1 MISIAELISKLKVG
15 TDLCT
20 LYSDKQ
26 GDALPLK
33 VSNIR
38 CYATLGPKDENATKL
53 KVNALFVGKK
63 IKKKHVV
70 TIKYSISLESTQ
82 DYVFS
87 IPENATRAYL
97 TFPAERIEKTFDV
110 TNARNR
116 QFRVSA
122 LSVIS
127 GKRSRQLHV
136 YNSLLQNIFSFTT
149 RYERVPAYLE
159 FSDTINERTPE
170 IQYI

>member
-33 VSNIR
+33 VSNTR
-38 CYATLGPKDENATKL
+38 CYATLRPKDENATKL

-87 IPENATRAYL
+87 IP
-97 TFPAERIEKTFDV
+97 
-110 TNARNR
+110 
-116 QFRVSA
+116 
-122 LSVIS
+122 
-127 GKRSRQLHV
+127 
-136 YNSLLQNIFSFTT
+136 
-149 RYERVPAYLE
+149 
-159 FSDTINERTPE
+159 
-170 IQYI
+170 